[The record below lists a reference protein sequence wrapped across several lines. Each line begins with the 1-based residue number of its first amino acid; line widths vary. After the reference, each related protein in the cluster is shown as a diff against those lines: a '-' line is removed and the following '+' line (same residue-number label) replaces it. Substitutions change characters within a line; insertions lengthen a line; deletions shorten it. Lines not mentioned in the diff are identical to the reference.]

1 MSNHLDL
8 IIRTA
13 DAELQSLGDS
23 PYSKPAFAVLRD
35 KISQYIAELVTE
47 STRVAKRHKADT
59 ISAAH
64 VNQASDYL
72 IASSSRKF
80 FRHLGTVGGIL
91 LGAAL
96 GNTLSM
102 VSGGKFESVN
112 VTVTLGLGIVGAFL
126 MAIHIAKD

>member
-64 VNQASDYL
+64 VNQASIISL
-72 IASSSRKF
+72 PVLAGSSFDISAPWEAF
-80 FRHLGTVGGIL
+80 FWARLW
-91 LGAAL
+91 A
-96 GNTLSM
+96 TLCQW
-102 VSGGKFESVN
+102 
-112 VTVTLGLGIVGAFL
+112 
-126 MAIHIAKD
+126 